1 MKKIAI
7 IGSGFSSLSAACYL
21 AQAGNDVT
29 IFEKNETIGGRA
41 SQFKKDGFSFD
52 TGPTFYWMPDV
63 FDRFFSD
70 FNRKRSDYYQL
81 TRLDPGYK
89 VYFEKAD
96 AIDVSVSLDKLYAA
110 FEKEEAGSSTFLK
123 KFLSMAEFNYNAAMD
138 EVIYRPGKSPIELV
152 TFATASR
159 LGQFAKS
166 ISKTIRK
173 NVKSPR
179 LIKILEF
186 PVIFLGAKPQNIP
199 TFYCFMNYADMIL
212 GTWHPKG
219 GFYKVIEGFSKL
231 ANELGVKTQT
241 NSPVDKIEV
250 DKNSATGLIINKEF
264 VAFDFIISGA
274 DYHHT
279 ETLLDPQYKNYN
291 EAYWEKKT
299 FAPSALLFF
308 VGFNK
313 KLKNINHHTLFFD
326 TNFDNHINTIYDSP
340 SWPKEPLFY
349 TSFPSITDDTA
360 APEGKEAGII
370 LVPLAPGLE
379 DTESIREAYFDQII
393 KRIEKITDQRLSN
406 DILFKKSYCVSDFVK
421 DYNAYKGNAYGLA
434 NTLMQTAFLK
444 PKMENKKIKNL
455 VYTGQLTVPG
465 PGVPTTII
473 SGKIASDLILKK
485 IKSSK

>member
-29 IFEKNETIGGRA
+29 IFEKNEAIGGRA
-41 SQFKKDGFSFD
+41 SQFKKDGFCFD
-52 TGPTFYWMPDV
+52 MGPTFYWMPDV
-63 FDRFFSD
+63 FDRFFTD
-70 FNRKRSDYYQL
+70 FNRKRSDYYEL
-81 TRLDPGYK
+81 SRLDPGYK
-89 VYFEKAD
+89 VYFEKDD
-96 AIDVSVSLDKLYAA
+96 AIDISVNLEMLYKA
-110 FEKEEAGSSTFLK
+110 FEKEEPGSSKFLK

-138 EVIYRPGKSPIELV
+138 EVIYRPGKSPLELV

-159 LGQFAKS
+159 LNQFVTS

-173 NVKSPR
+173 NVTSER

-219 GFYKVIEGFSKL
+219 GFYKVIEGIGKL
-231 ANELGVKTQT
+231 AIELGVQIKTNASVQ
-241 NSPVDKIEV
+241 KIEV
-250 DKNSATGLIINKEF
+250 DKNKATGLIVNKEF
-264 VAFDFIISGA
+264 LAFDAIVSGA

-279 ETLLDPQYKNYN
+279 ETLLDAPYKNYN
-291 EAYWEKKT
+291 EKYWEKKT

-313 KLKNINHHTLFFD
+313 KLKNLNHHTLFFD
-326 TNFDNHINTIYDSP
+326 TDFDKHIDTIYGDP
-340 SWPKEPLFY
+340 SWPKDPLFY
-349 TSFPSITDDTA
+349 TSFPSITDNTM
-360 APEGKEAGII
+360 APDGKEAGIFLI
-370 LVPLAPGLE
+370 PLAPGLE
-379 DTESIREAYFDQII
+379 DSNSIREKYFNQII
-393 KRIEKITDQRLSN
+393 KRIEKITDQSLI
-406 DILFKKSYCVSDFVK
+406 DTILFKKSFGVSDFVT

-444 PKMENKKIKNL
+444 PKMENKIVRNL

-473 SGKIASDLILKK
+473 SGKIAADLTLKK
-485 IKSSK
+485 FKNK

>member
-21 AQAGNDVT
+21 AKAGNDVT

-41 SQFKKDGFSFD
+41 SQFKKDGFTFD

-63 FDRFFSD
+63 FDRFFAD
-70 FNRKRSDYYQL
+70 FNRTTSEYYGVS
-81 TRLDPGYK
+81 RLDPGYR
-89 VYFEKAD
+89 VFFEKED
-96 AIDVSVSLDKLYAA
+96 FLEISVSLDKLYKA
-110 FEKEEAGSSTFLK
+110 FEKEEPGSSKFLK

-138 EVIYRPGKSPIELV
+138 KVIYRPGKSPLELV
-152 TFATASR
+152 TYATMSR
-159 LGQFAKS
+159 LGEFTSS

-173 NVKSPR
+173 NIKSPR

-212 GTWHPKG
+212 GTWHPEG
-219 GFYKVIEGFSKL
+219 GFYSVIEGISKL
-231 ANELGVKTQT
+231 AGELGVKIKT
-241 NSPVDKIEV
+241 NSAVEKIEV
-250 DKNSATGLIINKEF
+250 DKNIATGLIINKEF
-264 VAFDFIISGA
+264 LAFDAIISGA

-279 ETLLDPQYKNYN
+279 ETLLDSQYKNYS
-291 EAYWEKKT
+291 EKYWDKKT

-313 KLKNINHHTLFFD
+313 KLKNVNHHTLFFD
-326 TNFDNHINTIYDSP
+326 TDFDNHIDTIYSEP

-349 TSFPSITDDTA
+349 TSFPSITDSTM
-360 APEGKEAGII
+360 APEGKEAGVFLI
-370 LVPLAPGLE
+370 PLAPGLE
-379 DTESIREAYFDQII
+379 DTKDIREDYFNQII
-393 KRIEKITDQRLSN
+393 KRMEKITDQSLSD
-406 DILFKKSYCVSDFVK
+406 DILFKKSFCVSDFV
-421 DYNAYKGNAYGLA
+421 DDFNAYKGNAYGLA

-444 PKMENKKIKNL
+444 PKMENKKVKNL
-455 VYTGQLTVPG
+455 VYSGQLTVPG

-473 SGKIASDLILKK
+473 SGKIAANLTLNKLKK
-485 IKSSK
+485 Q